1 MNNKALDI
9 VPIGRVDDDILQRL
23 SLTINHCFGYTCRI
37 NEQWEIPSYAYN
49 PDRKQYYSTVILKE
63 LYGWIKSDSIRAI
76 GITDL
81 DLYIPIFTF
90 VFGEAQLGSYCAII
104 SLNRLR
110 QEHYGLP
117 PDDKLFFSRVEKE
130 AIHELAHTFGLTHC
144 YDVNCIMHAS
154 YTIGDTDVK
163 STQFCELCAHKLNFE
178 LEELIKI

>member
-1 MNNKALDI
+1 MSNKVLDI
-9 VPIGRVDDDILQRL
+9 VPIGRVDNDILQRL
-23 SLTINHCFGYTCRI
+23 SLTIKRCFGYRCRI

-63 LYGWIKSDSIRAI
+63 LCGWIKNDSIRII

-81 DLYIPIFTF
+81 DLYVPIFTF
-90 VFGEAQLGSYCAII
+90 VFGEAQLRNYSAII

-110 QEHYGLP
+110 QEYYGLP
-117 PDDKLFFSRVEKE
+117 PDDTLFFSRVEKE

-154 YTIGDTDVK
+154 YTVGDTDVK
-163 STQFCELCAHKLNFE
+163 STQFCTLCARKLGFE
-178 LEELIKI
+178 LEELMKI

>member
-1 MNNKALDI
+1 MKNKILDI

-37 NEQWEIPSYAYN
+37 NEQWENPSYAYN
-49 PDRKQYYSTVILKE
+49 PDRKQYHSTVILKE
-63 LYGWIKSDSIRAI
+63 LYEWVKSDSIRTI
-76 GITDL
+76 GVTDL

-90 VFGEAQLGSYCAII
+90 VFGEAQLGNHCAII

-117 PDDKLFFSRVEKE
+117 QDSKLFFSRVEKE

-163 STQFCELCAHKLNFE
+163 STQFCELCKHKLNFE
-178 LEELIKI
+178 LEKLMKI

>member
-1 MNNKALDI
+1 MKKKVLDI
-9 VPIGRVDDDILQRL
+9 VPIGRINDTILQRL
-23 SLTINHCFGYTCRI
+23 SLTINHCFGYPCRI
-37 NEQWEIPSYAYN
+37 NGEWESPSYAYN
-49 PDRKQYYSTVILKE
+49 PDRKQYYSTMILKE
-63 LYGWIKSDSIRAI
+63 LYGWVKNDSIRAFAV
-76 GITDL
+76 TNL

-90 VFGEAQLGSYCAII
+90 VFGEAQLGNNCAII

-117 PDDKLFFSRVEKE
+117 TDDELFFSRVEKE

-163 STQFCELCAHKLNFE
+163 STQFCELCNHKLTFK
-178 LEELIKI
+178 LEELMKI